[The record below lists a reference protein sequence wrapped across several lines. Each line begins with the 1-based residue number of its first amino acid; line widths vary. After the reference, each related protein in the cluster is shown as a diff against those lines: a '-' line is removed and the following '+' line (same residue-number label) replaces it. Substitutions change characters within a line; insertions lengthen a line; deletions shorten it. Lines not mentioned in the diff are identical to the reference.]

1 MNCGNQLMFVRIKT
15 IIFSISLLGS
25 ILCFAA
31 CDMWYQDWKGYLEY
45 WSGTTQIGRV
55 EVSDVTVTM
64 NDAGMGTIPVDST
77 PIFTGYIINPKEYLI
92 ADTIGD
98 LSSDSSVRVSSN
110 IELSKVSVIA
120 NEASLLQVKVA
131 AADSILEHTD
141 FTINFRP
148 VRQDTGT
155 SVGETMGITLR
166 YNTPPQAPKAVVWDN
181 DTGQFTMIQGKKG
194 WEVTSETKSD
204 KDGWIYWAWPQ
215 GITDKEKPDC
225 VAFFSIN
232 GTRYSALELSK
243 VSSLTSGS
251 TTYDVYGHKV
261 GIGTKVELRA
271 LDSEGVQGKAVY
283 SGIVPYAV
291 SLDGNGGT
299 IDGAGTKE
307 VYFQKGSAIAKTE
320 LPEPVRSGQIFVGW
334 MDNSTQKPYD
344 FSKPLTGDKILTAQW
359 SQEIY
364 VNGPAGSDSNYGSE
378 ADPVKSMEKALEKIY
393 AANDGTSQYTIYVQA
408 DYDTSH
414 SSGYGSSLI
423 NITPSKTLNLTI
435 QSVDGK
441 IYTINAN
448 NTKRVFKIAPAS
460 GVDLQL
466 WIKNLNITG
475 GNAGNDNG
483 RGGGLYIQDGT
494 IYIQGSTTIQN
505 NKATEGGGICLE
517 KGMLTVESNVL
528 ITNNKA
534 ENTGGIGGG
543 IALVDPVGSQ
553 SAPTLENWG
562 NITGNSASYRGK
574 DLAVTAP
581 AGVYKILG
589 SGVIGDIY

>member
-55 EVSDVTVTM
+55 EVRDVTVTM

-131 AADSILEHTD
+131 AADSTLEHTD

-155 SVGETMGITLR
+155 SVGETMGITLQ

-364 VNGPAGSDSNYGSE
+364 VNGPAGSDSNYGS
-378 ADPVKSMEKALEKIY
+378 ATDPVKSMEKALEKIY

-408 DYDTSH
+408 DYDTTH
-414 SSGYGSSLI
+414 SSGSGSSLI

-448 NTKRVFKIAPAS
+448 GKKGVIQIAPTS
-460 GVDLQL
+460 G
-466 WIKNLNITG
+466 NLTLTIENLTITG
-475 GNAGNDNG
+475 GTANY
-483 RGGGLYIQDGT
+483 GGGLFISGGDIT
-494 IYIQGSTTIQN
+494 IQGSTIISKNTAN
-505 NKATEGGGICLE
+505 SEGGGICLE
-517 KGMLTVESNVL
+517 YGNVT
-528 ITNNKA
+528 IGQDVSIMNNTATN
-534 ENTGGIGGG
+534 GGG
-543 IALVDPVGSQ
+543 IALRNDDQ
-553 SAPTLENWG
+553 SAWPRLTNKGTITNNYASREGGGLARYVGEFQNNGTISG
-562 NITGNSASYRGK
+562 NKAEDN
-574 DLAVTAP
+574 DD
-581 AGVYKILG
+581 
-589 SGVIGDIY
+589 DIKP

>member
-31 CDMWYQDWKGYLEY
+31 CDMWYQDWQGYLEY

-64 NDAGMGTIPVDST
+64 NDVGMGTIPVDST

-131 AADSILEHTD
+131 AADSTLEHTD

-155 SVGETMGITLR
+155 SVGETMGITLQ

-181 DTGQFTMIQGKKG
+181 DTRQFTMIQGKKG

-215 GITDKEKPDC
+215 GITVKENPDC

-251 TTYDVYGHKV
+251 TTYDIYGHKV
-261 GIGTKVELRA
+261 GISTKVELRA

-291 SLDGNGGT
+291 TLDGNGGT
-299 IDGAGTKE
+299 IDGADTKE

-334 MDNSTQKPYD
+334 MDNSTKKTYD

-359 SQEIY
+359 SQVIY
-364 VNGPAGSDSNYGSE
+364 VNGPDGSDSNYGSA

-393 AANDGTSQYTIYVQA
+393 AANDGTNQYTIVIQA
-408 DYDTSH
+408 NYDTSH
-414 SSGYGSSLI
+414 ASSNNTDSLI
-423 NITPSKTLNLTI
+423 NITPSKDLNLI
-435 QSVDGK
+435 IKSVGSV
-441 IYTINAN
+441 TINAD
-448 NTKRVFKIAPAS
+448 NTKRVFKIAPTS
-460 GVDLQL
+460 G
-466 WIKNLNITG
+466 NLTLTIENLTITG
-475 GNAGNDNG
+475 GTAKY
-483 RGGGLYIQDGT
+483 GGGLFISGGD
-494 IYIQGSTTIQN
+494 IIIQGSTIISKNT
-505 NKATEGGGICLE
+505 AVDEGGGICLE
-517 KGMLTVESNVL
+517 YGNVT
-528 ITNNKA
+528 IGPDVSIMNNTATN
-534 ENTGGIGGG
+534 GGG
-543 IALVDPVGSQ
+543 IALRNDDQ
-553 SAPTLENWG
+553 SAWPCLTNKG
-562 NITGNSASYRGK
+562 TITNNSASREGGGLARYVGEFKNNGTISGNKAK
-574 DLAVTAP
+574 DNDN
-581 AGVYKILG
+581 
-589 SGVIGDIY
+589 DIKP

>member
-55 EVSDVTVTM
+55 EVRDVTVTM

-131 AADSILEHTD
+131 AADSTLEHTD

-155 SVGETMGITLR
+155 SVGETMGITLQ

-364 VNGPAGSDSNYGSE
+364 VNGPAGSDSNYGS
-378 ADPVKSMEKALEKIY
+378 ATDPVKSMEKALEKIY
-393 AANDGTSQYTIYVQA
+393 AANDGKYTYTIYVQA
-408 DYDTSH
+408 DYDTTH
-414 SSGYGSSLI
+414 SSGSGSSLI

-448 NTKRVFKIAPAS
+448 GKKGVIQIAPTS
-460 GVDLQL
+460 G
-466 WIKNLNITG
+466 NLTLTIENLTITG
-475 GNAGNDNG
+475 GTANY
-483 RGGGLYIQDGT
+483 GGGLFISGGDIT
-494 IYIQGSTTIQN
+494 IQGSTIISKNTAN
-505 NKATEGGGICLE
+505 SEGGGICLE
-517 KGMLTVESNVL
+517 YGNVT
-528 ITNNKA
+528 IGQDVSIMNNTATN
-534 ENTGGIGGG
+534 GGG
-543 IALVDPVGSQ
+543 IALRNDDQ
-553 SAPTLENWG
+553 SAWPRLTNKGTITNNYASREGGGLARYVGEFQNNGTISG
-562 NITGNSASYRGK
+562 NKAEDN
-574 DLAVTAP
+574 DD
-581 AGVYKILG
+581 
-589 SGVIGDIY
+589 DIKP

>member
-98 LSSDSSVRVSSN
+98 LSSDFSVRVSSN
-110 IELSKVSVIA
+110 IELSKVSIIA

-131 AADSILEHTD
+131 AADSTLEHTD

-155 SVGETMGITLR
+155 SVGETMGITLQ

-359 SQEIY
+359 SQAIY
-364 VNGPAGSDSNYGSE
+364 VNGPAGSDSNYGSA

-414 SSGYGSSLI
+414 ASSFGSSLI

-448 NTKRVFKIAPAS
+448 GKKGVIQIAPTNGTLS
-460 GVDLQL
+460 LT
-466 WIKNLNITG
+466 IENLKLTG
-475 GNAGNDNG
+475 GNAVY
-483 RGGGLYIQDGT
+483 GGGLYVKGGIVT
-494 IYIQGSTTIQN
+494 IQGSTTISGN
-505 NKATEGGGICLE
+505 EATEGGGICLE
-517 KGMLTVESNVL
+517 DGTLTIEPNVL
-528 ITNNKA
+528 ITQ
-534 ENTGGIGGG
+534 NTAAAGGG
-543 IALVDPVGSQ
+543 IVLNGQ
-553 SAPTLENWG
+553 SSATLENKG
-562 NITGNSASYRGK
+562 KITGNKASMEGGG
-574 DLAVTAP
+574 LAVYT
-581 AGVYKILG
+581 G
-589 SGVIGDIY
+589 SYTNSGTISGNSADVRDPEISE